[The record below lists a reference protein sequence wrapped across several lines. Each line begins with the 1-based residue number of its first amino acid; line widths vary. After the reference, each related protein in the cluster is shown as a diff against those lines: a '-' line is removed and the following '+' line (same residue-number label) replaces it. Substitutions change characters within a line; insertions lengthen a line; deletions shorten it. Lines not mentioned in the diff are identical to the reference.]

1 MTAVALTGAHGFLG
15 WHVRCALLELRIESR
30 PIAVGGAF
38 DEAQAVAAID
48 GSSRLIHI
56 AGVNRG
62 SDEEVRG
69 GNLVFA
75 RQLAGALLAAAAPPE
90 VVVFA
95 NSVQATGDSVYGVAK
110 AEAADIVRR
119 AAESVGSRFEDRL
132 LPNLFGEHGAPHYN
146 SVVATF
152 CHLLATGGEPTVM
165 ADRELALLHAQDAA
179 ELLIGTAAS
188 VDDRVTRATV
198 TEVLGRLSGIAAL
211 YRSGEIPDIAAPF
224 DRDLFNTY
232 RSFSFPAGGP
242 FGLTAHTDARGSF
255 FELVRAGGGESQAS
269 FSTTAPGISRGD
281 HFHRRKVE
289 RFAVVEGD
297 GAISMRRLFTTDVL
311 RFEVSGER
319 PVAIDMP
326 TMWSHKI
333 ENSGTRTLVTSFWA
347 NELYRPDHPDTTPEA
362 V

>member
-15 WHVRCALLELRIESR
+15 WHVRGALLERGVGSR
-30 PIAVGGAF
+30 PVAVGDAWS
-38 DEAQAVAAID
+38 EAEAVAAID
-48 GSSRLIHI
+48 GAQRLIHA

-62 SDEEVRG
+62 SDEEVRE
-69 GNLVFA
+69 GNLRFA
-75 RQLAGALLAAAAPPE
+75 RQVAGALRAAEAPPA

-95 NSVQATGDSVYGVAK
+95 NSVQATGDSVYGRAK
-110 AEAADIVRR
+110 AEAADILRE
-119 AAESVGSRFEDRL
+119 AAESRGLRFEDRL
-132 LPNLFGEHGAPHYN
+132 LPNLFGEHGVPFYN

-152 CHLLATGGEPTVM
+152 SHLLATGGTPAVQT
-165 ADRELALLHAQDAA
+165 DRELELLHAQDAA
-179 ELLIGTAAS
+179 DLLVGATTTADALL
-188 VDDRVTRATV
+188 TRATV
-198 TEVLGRLSGIAAL
+198 SEVLAKLTSIADL
-211 YRSGEIPDIAAPF
+211 YRGGEIPDIARPF

-242 FGLTAHTDARGSF
+242 FPLRANTDARGSF

-297 GAISMRRLFTTDVL
+297 AVISMRRLFSREVL

-326 TMWSHKI
+326 TLWPHKI
-333 ENSGTRTLVTSFWA
+333 ENTGERTLVTSFWA
-347 NELYRPDHPDTTPEA
+347 NELFRPESPDTIAEA

>member
-15 WHVRCALLELRIESR
+15 WHLRSALLGHGVASR
-30 PIAVGGAF
+30 PIAVGEAF
-38 DEAQAVAAID
+38 VEADASAAID
-48 GSSRLIHI
+48 GSSRLVHV

-62 SDEEVRG
+62 TDEEVRE
-69 GNLVFA
+69 GNLLFA
-75 RQLAGALLAAAAPPE
+75 RQLAAALQTAVTPPE

-95 NSVQATGDSVYGVAK
+95 NSVQATDDSVYGVAK
-110 AEAADIVRR
+110 AGAADIVRR
-119 AAESVGSRFEDRL
+119 AAESVGARFEDRL
-132 LPNLFGEHGAPHYN
+132 LPNLFGEHGAPFYN

-152 CHLLATGGEPTVM
+152 SQLLATGGEPNIV

-179 ELLIGTAAS
+179 DLLIGAAGS
-188 VDDRVTRATV
+188 VDDRITRASV
-198 TEVLGRLSGIAAL
+198 SAILAKLRGISAQ
-211 YRSGEIPDIAAPF
+211 YRSGEIPDIARPF

-232 RSFSFPAGGP
+232 RSFSFPASGP
-242 FGLTAHTDARGSF
+242 FPLKANTDARGSF

-297 GAISMRRLFTTDVL
+297 AVISMRRLFTAEVL
-311 RFEVSGER
+311 RFEVSGEH

-326 TMWSHKI
+326 TMWSHRI
-333 ENSGTRTLVTSFWA
+333 ENSGDRTLVTSFWA
-347 NELYRPDHPDTTPEA
+347 NELFRPEHPDTTPEA